1 MVPETSE
8 GILLKQM
15 RKPGGEAGKSPCP
28 RERMKWMRA
37 YGEREHHG
45 KYVLDDYTFSRNHRK
60 AVTIRR
66 WKRNLKRKARKY
78 NRLRLD

>member
-1 MVPETSE
+1 
-8 GILLKQM
+8 
-15 RKPGGEAGKSPCP
+15 
-28 RERMKWMRA
+28 MKWMRA

>member
-1 MVPETSE
+1 
-8 GILLKQM
+8 
-15 RKPGGEAGKSPCP
+15 
-28 RERMKWMRA
+28 MKWMRV

-45 KYVLDDYTFSRNHRK
+45 KYVLDDYTFSRNNRK